1 MESCEIKD
9 CSVGAIYA
17 GGEGAVTEVKN
28 CLLFNDAQGITGGG
42 GYDRTMSVSDCTIT
56 GNSEYGISTSCP
68 MGGCIDTIG
77 GCIIW
82 NNGDDLVDCT
92 ATYSDISDGD
102 AGTGNISEDPLF
114 LDPANDDYHLTS
126 ESPCIDTGTD
136 LGLTDDFEG
145 DSRPLDGDS
154 NGTAE
159 YDMGADEFL
168 PLASPEPY
176 GNLDV
181 ANATR
186 VSGWG
191 YDPDA
196 GASPIDVEFYFD
208 GPSGS
213 GTYAG
218 TVTANLY
225 RPDVPIHVQ
234 SVQGDYHGFRWD
246 PTDFIVTQGYTSGS
260 VHDVYVYLENY
271 PTGTN
276 PLLGTGSIT
285 IP

>member
-1 MESCEIKD
+1 VIF
-9 CSVGAIYA
+9 VGL
-17 GGEGAVTEVKN
+17 VRRT
-28 CLLFNDAQGITGGG
+28 D
-42 GYDRTMSVSDCTIT
+42 GYRPDVPKTVPLMRS
-56 GNSEYGISTSCP
+56 
-68 MGGCIDTIG
+68 
-77 GCIIW
+77 
-82 NNGDDLVDCT
+82 NGHSFV
-92 ATYSDISDGD
+92 GD
-102 AGTGNISEDPLF
+102 AFHFIAGQGWPEGSVHDVYVYLVNEPSGTNPLLGTRSITAPGSNRDP
-114 LDPANDDYHLTS
+114 YGH
-126 ESPCIDTGTD
+126 
-136 LGLTDDFEG
+136 
-145 DSRPLDGDS
+145 LDG
-154 NGTAE
+154 
-159 YDMGADEFL
+159 
-168 PLASPEPY
+168 ASASMI
-176 GNLDV
+176 N
-181 ANATR
+181 
-186 VSGWG
+186 GWG

-196 GASPIDVEFYFD
+196 GTSPIDVEFYFD

-213 GTYAG
+213 GTYAT